1 MLNSNS
7 QLTRNEETAVD
18 LLVHL
23 ANQTTS
29 FKLDFLSYSLLKVIR
44 VFRDCKLFFLIIS
57 GVITWFAADDKP
69 DMPDKHVVKSVYLKL
84 HEYVYHTMKA
94 RYDNV
99 AVNKR
104 GDGHVE
110 SFQTYFKSLME
121 FMNDLDSLAKV
132 ITSISPF
139 RWPAIFKVC
148 Q

>member
-1 MLNSNS
+1 
-7 QLTRNEETAVD
+7 
-18 LLVHL
+18 
-23 ANQTTS
+23 
-29 FKLDFLSYSLLKVIR
+29 
-44 VFRDCKLFFLIIS
+44 
-57 GVITWFAADDKP
+57 
-69 DMPDKHVVKSVYLKL
+69 MPDKHVVKSVYLKL

-121 FMNDLDSLAKV
+121 FMNDLDRLAKM